1 MQEAPVSEQLGGQII
16 SIKEA
21 RKLLGTKYDSIPDEM
36 VELIISDM
44 TILSVRLI
52 DWQNGSTKSEGVV

>member
-1 MQEAPVSEQLGGQII
+1 MDIDTEQQII

-21 RKLLGTKYDSIPDEM
+21 RKLLGEKYKDIPDEI

-44 TILSVRLI
+44 VMLSAKLI
-52 DWQNGSTKSEGVV
+52 DWQNSSTKQNGVL

>member
-1 MQEAPVSEQLGGQII
+1 MQEAPVPGQLGGQII

-21 RKLLGTKYDSIPDEM
+21 RKLLGSKYDSIPDEI
-36 VELIISDM
+36 VELMVSDM
-44 TILSVRLI
+44 TMLSDRLI